1 MAGLTKKSSKT
12 LLGVDISSTSVKILE
27 LSRNGK
33 QFRVE
38 GYAVEPLPDNA
49 VVEKHINDVAAVGN
63 TVKKALQKLRTRLK
77 GSACAVSGSSVIT
90 KTLTMNGELS
100 ADDMEEQIRADAD
113 QYIPY
118 PMDEVALDFDIIGPS
133 LRQPGMV
140 EVQLAASKK
149 DIVDDRQL
157 ALETAGLVAEV
168 VDIEVYAM
176 LRSFD
181 LLRDGLASDTPKD
194 ELTVAIMDIGHTMTT
209 LTVVHGE
216 RIIYTRE
223 QVFGGKQ
230 LTDEITRRY
239 GVSVQEAGLAKKQGG
254 LPDDYARE
262 VLEPF
267 RDATVQQVSRS
278 LQFFFAGTEYNDVD
292 YLLLAG
298 GSSAIPGLAQ
308 AIQDKLGTPTQVA
321 NPFANMSLA
330 SKVNA
335 MNLSN
340 DAPSL
345 LVACGLA
352 LRSFT

>member
-1 MAGLTKKSSKT
+1 MVGLTKKKSKT
-12 LLGVDISSTSVKILE
+12 MLGVDISSTSVKILE
-27 LSRNGK
+27 LSRSGK

-38 GYAVEPLPDNA
+38 GYAVEPLPENA
-49 VVEKHINDVAAVGN
+49 VVEKHINDVEAVGN
-63 TVKKALQKLRTRLK
+63 TVQRALQKLRTRVK
-77 GSACAVSGSSVIT
+77 GAACAVSGSSVIT
-90 KTLTMNGELS
+90 KVIEMNASLTE
-100 ADDMEEQIRADAD
+100 DDMEEQIRAEAD
-113 QYIPY
+113 QYIPF

-133 LRQPGMV
+133 PKHDTQV

-149 DIVDDRQL
+149 EIVEDRQL
-157 ALETAGLVAEV
+157 SLEAAGLTAEV
-168 VDIEVYAM
+168 IDVEIYAM

-181 LLRDGLASDTPKD
+181 LLRTQLTADSAPE

-209 LTVVHGE
+209 LTVVSGE
-216 RIIYTRE
+216 SIIYTRE

-239 GVSVQEAGLAKKQGG
+239 GVTVQEAGLAKKQGG
-254 LPDDYARE
+254 LPDDYQRE

-292 YLLLAG
+292 YIMLAG
-298 GSSAIPGLAQ
+298 GSSAVPGLAK
-308 AIQDKLGTPTQVA
+308 AIQDKLGTPTLVA

-335 MNLSN
+335 VNLSN

-352 LRSFT
+352 LRSFA